1 MVIRG
6 WADRYIVYFLG
17 TRFLDYAPPGSEE
30 FVMSFPDADALF
42 EILRE
47 TLRLPKT
54 IKNYMKRLLLKNEAV
69 GCRNYRRVSP
79 ANLSS

>member
-1 MVIRG
+1 
-6 WADRYIVYFLG
+6 
-17 TRFLDYAPPGSEE
+17 
-30 FVMSFPDADALF
+30 MSFPDADALF